1 MCSMSFASWVQTAI
15 WSLAMP
21 CGRPGDSSKLHE
33 KLPLQVRYLDGILEW
48 LDQQNTHE
56 GSALHGVVDMT
67 RIGTAGHSRG
77 AKLACLHL
85 AGSFSYLVFSIL
97 SVGLLHR

>member
-1 MCSMSFASWVQTAI
+1 MHRRGAGETS
-15 WSLAMP
+15 
-21 CGRPGDSSKLHE
+21 D
-33 KLPLQVRYLDGILEW
+33 LPEELLMQVRYLDGILEW

-77 AKLACLHL
+77 AKLACLQF
-85 AGSFSYLVFSIL
+85 AGSFFSLSLVIP
-97 SVGLLHR
+97 VTAT